1 MEKDPRDIVI
11 ENLMKEVK
19 FAMTR
24 DIVTVTENL
33 KAFREIRAGKQA
45 KRKAKRQM
53 CIRDRR
59 KAKREAHN
67 NRWRKNYDTPITW

>member
-1 MEKDPRDIVI
+1 MEKDPRGIII

-24 DIVTVTENL
+24 DIVSATNFL
-33 KAFREIRAGKQA
+33 KRAREIRSGKQA
-45 KRKAKRQM
+45 K
-53 CIRDRR
+53 R

-67 NRWRKNYDTPITW
+67 NRWKKDCDTPITW